1 MTADAIVRSRAGTT
15 GPLNLRTD
23 AGFYSRHAIGA
34 CRDRKVI
41 YSITARQNETVKRAS
56 EAVEEKT

>member
-23 AGFYSRHAIGA
+23 AGFYRHAIGA